1 MTVQQHHHDRSEV
14 DETSGLVLVL
24 AILAVAAAL
33 VLALT

>member
-1 MTVQQHHHDRSEV
+1 MTVQQHHPGQSET

-24 AILAVAAAL
+24 AIMTIAAAL